1 MKNPDKVKM
10 GKEQLQAVLDKAMT
24 SEDPKVQAAAIS
36 EWSEGFQAQLVAEA
50 EKAARAG
57 LTDDQVMAQ
66 RGFTVLNTQ
75 ERDFYNTIIENKGL
89 DNLDVVIPVTV
100 YDRIFENLEEQHP
113 LLAAIDFVN
122 TTGITR
128 WLYRKA
134 DAEGALWS
142 DVTDAITKELSNGFE
157 KIEIGQ
163 TKLTAFIPLYN
174 STLDLGPVWIDKFI
188 VTLLSEALA
197 IGLEKAIVTGT
208 GKDMPI
214 GMDRDLDGAVVGGEY
229 PAKAAKT
236 LNDLL
241 PQTLGEEIM
250 APLTLDGKRAV
261 SDIIFVLNPLT
272 YWFKFFGA
280 ITTMTSAAQYVQT
293 LPINA
298 QNIQSRY
305 VAKNKLIVGVPTDY
319 FMGIGTTGKIESS
332 KEYRFLEDQTVFAA
346 RQLAN
351 GRPKDNTSFLV
362 FDIENL
368 KPLLTLIKELDTPS

>member
-1 MKNPDKVKM
+1 MKNPDKLK
-10 GKEQLQAVLDKAMT
+10 GKAELQALLDNAMT
-24 SEDPKVQAAAIS
+24 LEDPKEQMAAMS
-36 EWSEGFQAQLVAEA
+36 EWSDGFQANLVAEA
-50 EKAARAG
+50 EKAARQG

-66 RGFTVLNTQ
+66 RGFTILNTE
-75 ERDFYNTIIENKGL
+75 ERNFYSTIIENKGL

-142 DVTDAITKELSNGFE
+142 DVTAAITKELSNGFE

-188 VTLLSEALA
+188 VTLLSESLA

-208 GKDMPI
+208 GNNMPI
-214 GMDRDLDGAVVGGEY
+214 GMDRDLAGAVVGGEY
-229 PAKAAKT
+229 PQKET
-236 LNDLL
+236 TVLSDLL
-241 PQTLGEEIM
+241 PQTLGEKIM

-261 SDIIFVLNPLT
+261 SDIIFVINPLT
-272 YWFKFFGA
+272 YWSKFFGA
-280 ITTMTSAAQYVQT
+280 ITTMTAQGQYVQT
-293 LPINA
+293 LPIA
-298 QNIQSRY
+298 ARDIQSRY
-305 VAKNKLIVGVPTDY
+305 VETDKLIVGVPTDY

-351 GRPKDNTSFLV
+351 GRPKDNVSFLV
-362 FDIENL
+362 FDITDL
-368 KPLLTLIKELDTPS
+368 KPLLTLVNEINTPS

>member
-1 MKNPDKVKM
+1 MKNPDKLK
-10 GKEQLQAVLDKAMT
+10 GKAELQALLDNAMT
-24 SEDPKVQAAAIS
+24 LEDPKEQMAAMS
-36 EWSEGFQAQLVAEA
+36 EWSDGFQANLVAEA
-50 EKAARAG
+50 EKAARQG

-66 RGFTVLNTQ
+66 RGFTILNTE
-75 ERDFYNTIIENKGL
+75 ERNFYSTIIENKGL

-142 DVTDAITKELSNGFE
+142 DVTAAITKELSNGFE

-188 VTLLSEALA
+188 VTLLSESLA

-208 GKDMPI
+208 GNNMPI

-229 PAKAAKT
+229 PQKET
-236 LNDLL
+236 TVLSDLL
-241 PQTLGEEIM
+241 PQTLGEKIM

-261 SDIIFVLNPLT
+261 SDIIFVINPLT
-272 YWFKFFGA
+272 YWSKFFGA
-280 ITTMTSAAQYVQT
+280 ITTMTAQGQYVQT
-293 LPINA
+293 LPIA
-298 QNIQSRY
+298 ARDIQSRY
-305 VAKNKLIVGVPTDY
+305 VETDKLIVGVPTDY

-351 GRPKDNTSFLV
+351 GRPKDNVSFLV
-362 FDIENL
+362 FDITDL
-368 KPLLTLIKELDTPS
+368 KPLLTLVNEITTPS

>member
-1 MKNPDKVKM
+1 MKNPDKTKK
-10 GKEQLQAVLDKAMT
+10 GKAELQAVLDRAMT
-24 SEDPKVQAAAIS
+24 LEDPKAQAAAMA
-36 EWSEGFQAQLVAEA
+36 EWSEGFQLNLIAEA

-66 RGFTVLNTQ
+66 RGFTVLNSK
-75 ERDFYNTIIENKGL
+75 EREFYNTIIENKGL

-142 DVTDAITKELSNGFE
+142 DVTAAITKELSNGFE

-188 VTLLSEALA
+188 VTLLSESLA
-197 IGLEKAIVTGT
+197 IGLEKAIVSGT

-214 GMDRDLDGAVVGGEY
+214 GMDRNLDGAVVAGEY
-229 PAKAAKT
+229 PQKMAT
-236 LNDLL
+236 VLSDLL
-241 PQTLGEEIM
+241 PQTLGEKIM

-261 SDIIFVLNPLT
+261 SDIIFVINPLT
-272 YWFKFFGA
+272 YWAKFFGA
-280 ITTMTSAAQYVQT
+280 ITTMTAAGQYVQT

-298 QNIQSRY
+298 QDIQSRY
-305 VAKNKLIVGVPTDY
+305 VEKDKLIVGVPTDY
-319 FMGIGTTGKIESS
+319 FMGVGSTGKIESS

-351 GRPKDNTSFLV
+351 GRPKDNVSFLV
-362 FDIENL
+362 FDIKDL
-368 KPLLTLIKELDTPS
+368 KPLLTLIKELETPS

>member
-1 MKNPDKVKM
+1 MKNPDKLK
-10 GKEQLQAVLDKAMT
+10 GKAELQALLDNAMT
-24 SEDPKVQAAAIS
+24 LEDPKEQMAAMS
-36 EWSEGFQAQLVAEA
+36 EWSDGFQANLVAEA
-50 EKAARAG
+50 EKAARQG
-57 LTDDQVMAQ
+57 LTDEQVMAQ
-66 RGFTVLNTQ
+66 RGFTILNTE
-75 ERDFYNTIIENKGL
+75 ERNFYSTIIENKGL

-142 DVTDAITKELSNGFE
+142 DVTAAITKELSNGFE

-188 VTLLSEALA
+188 VTLLSESLA

-208 GKDMPI
+208 GNNMPI

-229 PAKAAKT
+229 PQKET
-236 LNDLL
+236 TVLSDLL
-241 PQTLGEEIM
+241 PQTLGEKIM

-261 SDIIFVLNPLT
+261 SDIIFVINPLT
-272 YWFKFFGA
+272 YWSKFFGA
-280 ITTMTSAAQYVQT
+280 ITTMTAQGQYVQT
-293 LPINA
+293 LPIA
-298 QNIQSRY
+298 ARDIQSRY
-305 VAKNKLIVGVPTDY
+305 VAADKLIVGVPTDY

-351 GRPKDNTSFLV
+351 GRPKDNVSFLV
-362 FDIENL
+362 FDITDL
-368 KPLLTLIKELDTPS
+368 KPLLTIVNEITTPS

>member
-66 RGFTVLNTQ
+66 RGLTVLNTQ

-134 DAEGALWS
+134 DA
-142 DVTDAITKELSNGFE
+142 
-157 KIEIGQ
+157 
-163 TKLTAFIPLYN
+163 
-174 STLDLGPVWIDKFI
+174 
-188 VTLLSEALA
+188 
-197 IGLEKAIVTGT
+197 
-208 GKDMPI
+208 
-214 GMDRDLDGAVVGGEY
+214 
-229 PAKAAKT
+229 
-236 LNDLL
+236 
-241 PQTLGEEIM
+241 
-250 APLTLDGKRAV
+250 
-261 SDIIFVLNPLT
+261 
-272 YWFKFFGA
+272 
-280 ITTMTSAAQYVQT
+280 
-293 LPINA
+293 
-298 QNIQSRY
+298 
-305 VAKNKLIVGVPTDY
+305 
-319 FMGIGTTGKIESS
+319 
-332 KEYRFLEDQTVFAA
+332 
-346 RQLAN
+346 
-351 GRPKDNTSFLV
+351 
-362 FDIENL
+362 
-368 KPLLTLIKELDTPS
+368 